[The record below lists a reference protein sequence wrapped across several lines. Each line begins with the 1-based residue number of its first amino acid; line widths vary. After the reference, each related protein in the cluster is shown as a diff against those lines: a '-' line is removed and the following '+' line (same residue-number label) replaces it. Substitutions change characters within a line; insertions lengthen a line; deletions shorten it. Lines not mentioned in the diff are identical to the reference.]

1 MYCRGSTEYGF
12 EVEIGQ
18 EQSELGDDNR
28 APAASG
34 WASVESHAK
43 YSSTLRI
50 AVIAAAAEERLARV
64 GWAAAGAAALGAA
77 AAFFRV
83 GVLAFVALIFLALI
97 GVWGAVGVAISALA
111 TAAVALGD
119 LGVAAEHFAAT
130 FFAGAAW
137 VAWAALP
144 DETHLGTFKSL
155 SEWLK
160 LTTAG

>member
-50 AVIAAAAEERLARV
+50 AIIAAAAEERLARV
-64 GWAAAGAAALGAA
+64 GWAAVGA

-130 FFAGAAW
+130 FFAGAA
-137 VAWAALP
+137 
-144 DETHLGTFKSL
+144 
-155 SEWLK
+155 
-160 LTTAG
+160 